1 MCLKKPYLCNMEKTL
16 FLFRGIPGSGK
27 STAASSLG
35 LLTYEADQ
43 YFMVGG
49 EYKFDVTKLKNAHKW
64 CQDQVKLSME
74 NGQPKIAVSNT
85 FTQEWEMD
93 VYYELA
99 KQFGYKVVSMIVE
112 NRHDGK
118 NIHNVPD
125 EKLEMMKNRFE
136 VKL

>member
-1 MCLKKPYLCNMEKTL
+1 
-16 FLFRGIPGSGK
+16 
-27 STAASSLG
+27 
-35 LLTYEADQ
+35 
-43 YFMVGG
+43 MVGG

-85 FTQEWEMD
+85 FTQEWEME

-112 NRHDGK
+112 NRHGGK
-118 NIHNVPD
+118 NTHNVPD